1 MYENV
6 LLIVRTARHGY
17 VVRRTQVNE
26 LRLISGSASLEQ
38 SDQRGKPIIGS
49 ELAHLLEGQEH
60 HDAPGRHALVIHM
73 RRQSVALLVQ
83 RVDDIVTQSDTQS
96 AAGTQ
101 IQPLPGLLAQRLEMP
116 WVTGVL
122 LCDTTPLLVLDL
134 RRIAHDVLQRH
145 KHAG

>member
-6 LLIVRTARHGY
+6 LLIVSTTRHSY

-26 LRLISGSASLEQ
+26 LRLISGSTSLQKTDE
-38 SDQRGKPIIGS
+38 RGKPLIGC
-49 ELAHLLEGQEH
+49 ELAHLFQAPES
-60 HDAPGRHALVIHM
+60 HDTPGRHALIIHM

-83 RVDDIVTQSDTQS
+83 RVDDIVTRG
-96 AAGTQ
+96 AAGAQ
-101 IQPLPGLLAQRLEMP
+101 VQPLPALLAQRLEMP

-134 RRIAHDVLQRH
+134 RRIAHDVIQRH
-145 KHAG
+145 KHTR